1 MSSTLPCL
9 LNFDSLSVTSFK
21 SLTKTQK
28 KQITKLIKQRNIFKN
43 MLITQS
49 QNRWYNAN
57 ILFRKERIKVLFGVI
72 QKTAEIM
79 EFNLNTYCLTI
90 HLFDALAAKFPLERN
105 EMLPIALVC
114 MQLASKVTENQGK
127 VIDYKDLND
136 FIYNYGVDYFLRIEQ
151 TIMEHLDFKINLTSP
166 NVILTFLIKKF
177 VSDEQKFFGPLAN
190 DRSIKEKYL
199 KFILNIHLITLVDY
213 EFYRYSSL
221 AVAASIISFSRILLG
236 MDPLP
241 NYIADF
247 IGISADAIKDC
258 LKMIYENYSIN
269 FVQTVFNEIDEEIN
283 EQVNEEIDIRDGSN
297 VNGLIQN
304 SSSYFLNSKFQEE
317 LITTLNSN
325 QDII

>member
-1 MSSTLPCL
+1 MTSTNPCL
-9 LNFDSLSVTSFK
+9 LNFDSLSTNPFK
-21 SLTKTQK
+21 NMSKSQK
-28 KQITKLIKQRNIFKN
+28 KQIIKLLKQRNIFSN
-43 MLITQS
+43 MVKTQS
-49 QNRWYNAN
+49 KNRWYNAN

-114 MQLASKVTENQGK
+114 MQLASKIKENQGK

-177 VSDEQKFFGPLAN
+177 VSNEEKFFGRLVQERN
-190 DRSIKEKYL
+190 IKEKYL

-213 EFYRYSSL
+213 EFYRFSSL
-221 AVAASIISFSRILLG
+221 AVATSIISFSRILLG

-241 NYIADF
+241 EYIADF
-247 IGISADAIKDC
+247 IGISADSIGDC

-283 EQVNEEIDIRDGSN
+283 EQINEEIEIRNGAN

-304 SSSYFLNSKFQEE
+304 SSSFFLNSKFQEE
-317 LITTLNSN
+317 LMTTINSN
-325 QDII
+325 KDII